1 MRAKSLSSPSPNAS
15 GNSSPC
21 PSFSGKISP
30 TVDDLKSPRKKLLDI
45 KTNIALTSKPISSSS
60 ERNPKS
66 PRLNLGAMLAESN
79 GTLFS
84 TENGMVNSDTELS
97 KIPEETQ
104 QMTWGDLV
112 EQEESESQPD
122 PSMQQQQFEE
132 QMQEPREPVL
142 TFDQYSQTSGFIDEY
157 LTLQQWRDKYENSET
172 PTVIIADNVE
182 NGAASV
188 ESAVS
193 HTKSKL
199 DEMENVFL
207 ERNTNQPSNLIQ
219 TTVEVSKENEL
230 NVKKDEPSQN
240 SGGGGCDDPKSAI
253 AKEEDADK
261 KVIAQPEEKKVQTGN
276 QMKYSNVVVRLSSAV
291 KPNNL
296 PKATSSQR
304 INSGP
309 NAKPLANLSGRPFL
323 PPNAMANSNAARR
336 QPVRSAPIAP
346 MNRGKPITSKPD
358 VDRSIGRAAVPRTT
372 GIPSNTAS
380 RLAARSR
387 TMIDLNKTPA
397 NNSTMQ
403 KSASRDSM
411 GSSTSTLR
419 ASNDQISNSQTKLNA
434 RRSEPRTLAG
444 PRNEDDDG
452 WLTVKARRRS
462 SLHWSNR
469 FNQPSGYAS
478 LPTLALLNEKECP
491 KPCNKKENKK
501 ETSKTKQKAIAASTS
516 ANGGNSKDKSMPSL
530 PSSPSA
536 EAAEA
541 TPTHLTKF
549 AVVNSAEPNAKPKS
563 SPPETKAK
571 SVGAKENTKSSS
583 AIVTRAQILQ
593 RQRSDVTG
601 LKLNSL
607 RKEYFR
613 IEKIKKQKDSKKA
626 SAKEQAKDRSQIAAA
641 DATTTTSGE
650 VNMNM
655 NVRTNDKLGFSSVMR
670 ELYTSC
676 MESESSLSNEI
687 NKRDP
692 ESDDTEI
699 ESDENQ
705 RKLLEE
711 QWSLEREI
719 FELQNT
725 EIDVDTEID
734 DAECDN
740 ILGLSSGESNSELTH
755 NDECDDS
762 EMSLEAKYQHLL
774 SDMSTGE
781 RIQTLATLQAF
792 VSRHPGRAQELH
804 QKLSSPSHRS
814 LTEILKKYQEKQER
828 ARDVRESLNK
838 EKTFKLQALLTR
850 VEDVKLAKQK
860 LIEEKRLRMEE
871 KLQRY
876 AENRNQYIKQKIRKA
891 HDEEEKLKEIAFI
904 KSLEAQNKRLDL
916 MDLRKE
922 QEGRLHDL
930 EAERQKRVEEKA
942 AKEAAVERRRL
953 ELAIERKKRLER
965 IDETRREREQ
975 RVVSMQEKRE
985 KMRQQIARDKV
996 RKKSMEIISNCLAF
1010 TNTPSWKK
1018 RVSFSNC
1025 ALSNGHSC
1033 HFYCVFKRLATE
1045 KSVC

>member
-1 MRAKSLSSPSPNAS
+1 M
-15 GNSSPC
+15 
-21 PSFSGKISP
+21 SP
-30 TVDDLKSPRKKLLDI
+30 TVDDMKSPRKKLLDI
-45 KTNIALTSKPISSSS
+45 KTNIALTSKPISSSCD
-60 ERNPKS
+60 RNPKS
-66 PRLNLGAMLAESN
+66 PRLNLSTILGESN
-79 GTLFS
+79 GPLYS
-84 TENGMVNSDTELS
+84 NENGIPNTDSELT

-112 EQEESESQPD
+112 EQEDSSTSQQD
-122 PSMQQQQFEE
+122 PSLQQPFEE
-132 QMQEPREPVL
+132 QMQEPCESVL

-157 LTLQQWRDKYENSET
+157 LTLQQWRDKYEKLET
-172 PTVIIADNVE
+172 PIANTANLE
-182 NGAASV
+182 NGATSV
-188 ESAVS
+188 ESAVL
-193 HTKSKL
+193 HTKTKL

-207 ERNTNQPSNLIQ
+207 EKNTNQPSNLIQ
-219 TTVEVSKENEL
+219 TTIVVSKENEL
-230 NVKKDEPSQN
+230 NAQKGMPNDSV
-240 SGGGGCDDPKSAI
+240 GGNIEPKSAI
-253 AKEEDADK
+253 ADDDADK

-296 PKATSSQR
+296 PKATPLQR
-304 INSGP
+304 LNSGP
-309 NAKPLANLSGRPFL
+309 TTKSSTNANGRSFL
-323 PPNAMANSNAARR
+323 PPNPVANPNIVRK
-336 QPVRSAPIAP
+336 QPLRSAPIAP
-346 MNRGKPITSKPD
+346 INRGKAVASKESATRD
-358 VDRSIGRAAVPRTT
+358 VDRSNVRPTIPRTA
-372 GIPSNTAS
+372 GVPSNTAS

-387 TMIDLNKTPA
+387 TMIDLNKTSA
-397 NNSTMQ
+397 NNPTMQ
-403 KSASRDSM
+403 KSISRDSM

-434 RRSEPRTLAG
+434 RRSEPRTLTG
-444 PRNEDDDG
+444 QRNEDDDG

-478 LPTLALLNEKECP
+478 LPTLALLNEKESP
-491 KPCNKKENKK
+491 KTGNKKENKK
-501 ETSKTKQKAIAASTS
+501 SVKSTQNGNAGNGETLKSKQKSITVSTSVPSTLTIPPAPAAAIAST
-516 ANGGNSKDKSMPSL
+516 KT
-530 PSSPSA
+530 
-536 EAAEA
+536 AA
-541 TPTHLTKF
+541 T
-549 AVVNSAEPNAKPKS
+549 NAEPKLKPKS
-563 SPPETKAK
+563 SSPESKTK
-571 SVGAKENTKSSS
+571 SVATKENAKTSP
-583 AIVTRAQILQ
+583 IVTRAQILQ
-593 RQRSDVTG
+593 RQRSDITG

-626 SAKEQAKDRSQIAAA
+626 SAKEQQH
-641 DATTTTSGE
+641 TTTGCGGG
-650 VNMNM
+650 VNMN
-655 NVRTNDKLGFSSVMR
+655 VQTNNKLGLSSAMR

-676 MESESSLSNEI
+676 LESESSSSNEI
-687 NKRDP
+687 NKRDT

-705 RKLLEE
+705 RKLLEI

-734 DAECDN
+734 EAECDN
-740 ILGLSSGESNSELTH
+740 ILGLSSGESNSELIH
-755 NDECDDS
+755 NDECDDN

-774 SDMSTGE
+774 SDMSSDM

-838 EKTFKLQALLTR
+838 EKTFKLHALLAR
-850 VEDVKLAKQK
+850 VEDVKVAKQK

-904 KSLEAQNKRLDL
+904 KSLEAQNKRLDF
-916 MDLRKE
+916 MDLKKE
-922 QEGRLHDL
+922 QEGRLQDL

-996 RKKSMEIISNCLAF
+996 CDF
-1010 TNTPSWKK
+1010 
-1018 RVSFSNC
+1018 
-1025 ALSNGHSC
+1025 
-1033 HFYCVFKRLATE
+1033 FK
-1045 KSVC
+1045 

>member
-15 GNSSPC
+15 GTSSPC
-21 PSFSGKISP
+21 PSFSGRISP
-30 TVDDLKSPRKKLLDI
+30 TVDDMKSPRKKLLDI
-45 KTNIALTSKPISSSS
+45 KTNIALTSKPMSSSS
-60 ERNPKS
+60 DRNPKS
-66 PRLNLGAMLAESN
+66 PRLNLGAKFVDSN
-79 GTLFS
+79 GPIFT
-84 TENGMVNSDTELS
+84 TENGIANADTELT

-104 QMTWGDLV
+104 QITWGDLV
-112 EQEESESQPD
+112 EQEEGSSSP
-122 PSMQQQQFEE
+122 PTQQQDAIQ
-132 QMQEPREPVL
+132 QPLDGNMPVPCEPVL

-157 LTLQQWRDKYENSET
+157 LTLQQWRDKYEKNENT
-172 PTVIIADNVE
+172 AAKTEYVE

-188 ESAVS
+188 ESAAM
-193 HTKSKL
+193 HTKNKL

-207 ERNTNQPSNLIQ
+207 EKNTNQPSNLIQ
-219 TTVEVSKENEL
+219 TTVEVSKENEMSA
-230 NVKKDEPSQN
+230 KKDTLTD
-240 SGGGGCDDPKSAI
+240 SGYCDGKKSAI
-253 AKEEDADK
+253 AEDSDK
-261 KVIAQPEEKKVQTGN
+261 KVPQPEEKKVQTGGN
-276 QMKYSNVVVRLSSAV
+276 QMKYSNVVVRLSSAA

-296 PKATSSQR
+296 PKTTPSQR

-309 NAKPLANLSGRPFL
+309 NAKPSTNASGRPL
-323 PPNAMANSNAARR
+323 PNTAANSNNARR
-336 QPVRSAPIAP
+336 QPLRSVTMAP
-346 MNRGKPITSKPD
+346 MNKGKAVASKESATRDADKPNA
-358 VDRSIGRAAVPRTT
+358 RAPLPRTT

-387 TMIDLNKTPA
+387 TMIELNKTPA
-397 NNSTMQ
+397 NNPTIQ
-403 KSASRDSM
+403 KSVSRDSM

-434 RRSEPRTLAG
+434 RRSEPRTMTG
-444 PRNEDDDG
+444 PRIEDDDG

-478 LPTLALLNEKECP
+478 LPTLALLNEKESP
-491 KPCNKKENKK
+491 KSSNKKESKK
-501 ETSKTKQKAIAASTS
+501 SVKSTQNNASKEESSKVKQKAITVST
-516 ANGGNSKDKSMPSL
+516 ANGTISKDKAMPL
-530 PSSPSA
+530 SSSSSSSSSSSTATSA
-536 EAAEA
+536 AATKSTTNNTEQKSKSKP
-541 TPTHLTKF
+541 TP
-549 AVVNSAEPNAKPKS
+549 AEN
-563 SPPETKAK
+563 KAK
-571 SVGAKENTKSSS
+571 AAAAKDDSK
-583 AIVTRAQILQ
+583 AAPIVTRAQILQ
-593 RQRSDVTG
+593 RQRSDITG

-626 SAKEQAKDRSQIAAA
+626 AAKEQTKEPK
-641 DATTTTSGE
+641 TS
-650 VNMNM
+650 VNMNVQTASRM
-655 NVRTNDKLGFSSVMR
+655 GLSPAMC

-676 MESESSLSNEI
+676 LESESSLETNDI
-687 NKRDP
+687 NKRDT

-711 QWSLEREI
+711 QWCLERQI

-725 EIDVDTEID
+725 EIEVDTEID
-734 DAECDN
+734 EAECDN
-740 ILGLSSGESNSELTH
+740 ILGLSSGESNSELIHT
-755 NDECDDS
+755 DECDDS

-838 EKTFKLQALLTR
+838 EKTLKLQALLAR
-850 VEDVKLAKQK
+850 VEDVKVAKQK

-975 RVVSMQEKRE
+975 RVVTMQEKRE

-996 RKKSMEIISNCLAF
+996 SEQVGITTFGQIINIFNSSGTRQGRAF
-1010 TNTPSWKK
+1010 AGTTSAAATNHRRTATQNRAEATRIGPS
-1018 RVSFSNC
+1018 
-1025 ALSNGHSC
+1025 
-1033 HFYCVFKRLATE
+1033 T
-1045 KSVC
+1045 